1 MIFIRDFFVSAAF
14 LLIATYCNPLWASS
28 VNPLDLPDLVRKA
41 DVIADAT
48 VTNLQSYTMW
58 SPEGRTIHT
67 RVSLSLNGSPI
78 KGAVPSSITLDMLG
92 GTMDGRRLVVE
103 GVPQLQV
110 GQRLIIFAH
119 APSEFYVSPFIGLDQ
134 GALRV
139 AHDQL
144 TNTDKV
150 LRWWGQP
157 VKETEPMTTRKT
169 DRAIKAEEA
178 LTSAETV
185 DHFLGRVKQ
194 LLNQ

>member
-1 MIFIRDFFVSAAF
+1 MILIRRICPSAGF
-14 LLIATYCNPLWASS
+14 LLIAGYCSSLFASS
-28 VNPLDLPDLVRKA
+28 VIPLDLPDLVRKA
-41 DVIADAT
+41 DVVADVT
-48 VTNLQSYTMW
+48 VTNLQPYWIW
-58 SPEGRTIHT
+58 SPEGRAIHT
-67 RVSLSLNGSPI
+67 RVTLALNGAPV
-78 KGAVPSSITLDMLG
+78 KGAVPSSIILDMLG
-92 GTMDGRRLVVE
+92 GTMDGKRLVVE

-139 AHDQL
+139 AHDEL
-144 TNTDKV
+144 ANTDKV

-169 DRAIKAEEA
+169 DRAIRAEEA

>member
-1 MIFIRDFFVSAAF
+1 
-14 LLIATYCNPLWASS
+14 
-28 VNPLDLPDLVRKA
+28 
-41 DVIADAT
+41 
-48 VTNLQSYTMW
+48 
-58 SPEGRTIHT
+58 
-67 RVSLSLNGSPI
+67 
-78 KGAVPSSITLDMLG
+78 
-92 GTMDGRRLVVE
+92 MDGKRLVVE
-103 GVPQLQV
+103 GVPQLEV

-119 APSEFYVSPFIGLDQ
+119 APSEFYVSPFIGLNQ

-139 AHDQL
+139 AHDQV

-169 DRAIKAEEA
+169 DRAIRAEEA

-194 LLNQ
+194 LLNE